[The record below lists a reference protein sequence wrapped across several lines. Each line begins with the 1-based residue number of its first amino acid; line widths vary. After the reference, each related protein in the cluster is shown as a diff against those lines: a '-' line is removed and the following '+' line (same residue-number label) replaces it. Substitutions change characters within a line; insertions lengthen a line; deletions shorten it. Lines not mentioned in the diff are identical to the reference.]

1 MVSLRGFAAVL
12 ICISL
17 CAYPIW
23 AELNPPLGILTH
35 AQDAQLNSGAAFPG
49 LSVFEGETFSTGAEG
64 KLGLR
69 VGPAMLAFSR
79 GAMATLQKV
88 EQGTHVD
95 LSSGSVFFATPQN
108 RMVEVHA
115 ADAMLRP
122 ELGVLT
128 QAEVRVIGPKILEV
142 SAVRGNLEFS
152 YRQEY
157 QLIREGETYR
167 IELDAPAEPQKPAGA
182 GAPSI
187 SPRKKT
193 VFYIVTGSVVAGV
206 VARVIHELVE
216 APESPSHPS
225 KPK

>member
-17 CAYPIW
+17 CAYPIR
-23 AELNPPLGILTH
+23 AGLNPPLEILTH

-49 LSVFEGETFSTGAEG
+49 LSVFEGETLSTGAEG
-64 KLGLR
+64 KLGVR
-69 VGPAMLAFSR
+69 VGPVTLTFSR

-115 ADAMLRP
+115 ADAVLRP

-128 QAEVRVIGPKILEV
+128 QAEVRVIGPKTLEV
-142 SAVRGNLEFS
+142 SAVCGNLEFS

-167 IELDAPAEPQKPAGA
+167 IELDAPRN
-182 GAPSI
+182 
-187 SPRKKT
+187 RKKRQ
-193 VFYIVTGSVVAGV
+193 GRAGRRLLPGKRRCFTLLP
-206 VARVIHELVE
+206 A
-216 APESPSHPS
+216 AW
-225 KPK
+225 